1 MKQPSSVSISL
12 LEHCPEHIGSDRCQG
27 SEITG
32 NALCGGDIFP
42 EYTHCFLQG
51 IYVPDAQRHMR
62 FVNYFR
68 YLLTNFAGKKSQNQ
82 SGSSGCPQVPSRW
95 VLGVRGLQAPRR
107 DLREGCLLLHSGKSE
122 QFILHHPLLP
132 TPMKVGVNKLQS
144 PNMGLNYYFG
154 VGNQVKLSQASH
166 GVPDFTDSSH
176 PMLLSRF

>member
-12 LEHCPEHIGSDRCQG
+12 LEHCPEHIGSDPCQG

-68 YLLTNFAGKKSQNQ
+68 YLLTNFAGKKISEPKWELRL
-82 SGSSGCPQVPSRW
+82 STGALQVSAW
-95 VLGVRGLQAPRR
+95 
-107 DLREGCLLLHSGKSE
+107 C
-122 QFILHHPLLP
+122 
-132 TPMKVGVNKLQS
+132 
-144 PNMGLNYYFG
+144 
-154 VGNQVKLSQASH
+154 
-166 GVPDFTDSSH
+166 
-176 PMLLSRF
+176 